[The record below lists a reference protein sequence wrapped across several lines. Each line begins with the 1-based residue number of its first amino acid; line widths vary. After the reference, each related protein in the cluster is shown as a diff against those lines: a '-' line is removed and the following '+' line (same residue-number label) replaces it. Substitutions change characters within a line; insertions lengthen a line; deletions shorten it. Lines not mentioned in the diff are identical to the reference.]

1 MSFLCL
7 LLSAGITANT
17 VLPVPPMPS
26 EVVSRALSYL
36 GRPYGAEQRKG
47 PNLDCSGFVRDVF
60 AGFGVH
66 LPATSREQVLVG
78 VPVPREELRTGDLVF
93 FSSPSSGPGKVGHV
107 GLVIDVAGNGRTW
120 IVHSSTRGVRIDS
133 LGCTGLGSRYIE
145 GRRILSDR
153 PTDQPDTFVSD
164 FDDDED
170 ANLL

>member
-1 MSFLCL
+1 MSFLYI
-7 LLSAGITANT
+7 LLSAGISANT
-17 VLPVPPMPS
+17 LLPVPPSPS

-66 LPATSREQVLVG
+66 LPATSREQVQVG
-78 VPVPREELRTGDLVF
+78 APVPREDLRTGDLVF

-107 GLVIDVAGNGRTW
+107 GLVIDVSTDGHTW

-133 LGCTGLGSRYIE
+133 LDRSGLGARYIE
-145 GRRILSDR
+145 ARRILSDR
-153 PTDQPDTFVSD
+153 PTDDPGTFVSD

>member
-1 MSFLCL
+1 MSLLCII
-7 LLSAGITANT
+7 LSTVISTNT
-17 VLPVPPMPS
+17 VLPVPPLPS

-78 VPVPREELRTGDLVF
+78 IAIPRHELRTGDLVF

-107 GLVIDVAGNGRTW
+107 GLVIDVAATGSTW

-133 LGCTGLGSRYIE
+133 LGSSGLGARFIE
-145 GRRILSDR
+145 ARRILSDR
-153 PTDQPDTFVSD
+153 PIDEPDTFVSD

-170 ANLL
+170 PGLL

>member
-1 MSFLCL
+1 MSFLHL
-7 LLSAGITANT
+7 LLATGISANA
-17 VLPVPPMPS
+17 VLPVPPLPS

-66 LPATSREQVLVG
+66 LPATSREQARVG
-78 VPVPREELRTGDLVF
+78 TPVQRQELRTGDLVF
-93 FSSPSSGPGKVGHV
+93 FSSPTSGPGKVGHV
-107 GLVIDVAGNGRTW
+107 GLVIDVAADGRTW

-133 LGCTGLGSRYIE
+133 LGRSGLGARFVE
-145 GRRILSDR
+145 ARRILSDR
-153 PTDQPDTFVSD
+153 PTDGPGTFVSD

>member
-1 MSFLCL
+1 MSLLYL
-7 LLSAGITANT
+7 LLSAGISANT
-17 VLPVPPMPS
+17 ALPVPPLPS

-78 VPVPREELRTGDLVF
+78 AAVQRRELRTGDLVF
-93 FSSPSSGPGKVGHV
+93 FSSRSSGPGKVGHV
-107 GLVIDVAGNGRTW
+107 GLVIDVSASGSTW

-133 LGCTGLGSRYIE
+133 LGQSGLGARFIE
-145 GRRILSDR
+145 ARRILSDR
-153 PTDQPDTFVSD
+153 PADLPSASVSD
-164 FDDDED
+164 FDDEED

>member
-1 MSFLCL
+1 VSLLYLFL
-7 LLSAGITANT
+7 STAISANT
-17 VLPVPPMPS
+17 TLPVPPLPS
-26 EVVSRALSYL
+26 EVVTRALSYL
-36 GRPYGAEQRKG
+36 GRPYGAEQRTG

-66 LPATSREQVLVG
+66 LPATSREQVRVG

-133 LGCTGLGSRYIE
+133 LGCAGLGSRYIE

-153 PTDQPDTFVSD
+153 PADEPRAFVSD
-164 FDDDED
+164 FDDDD